1 MKISEV
7 KIDDLKNYAHVY
19 HAEDD
24 SLFET
29 ILLACKSFIRN
40 YTGLNPEQV
49 DLHEDLTIALYV
61 LASDMY
67 DNRQYVVEAS
77 HINPVIQSIMDS
89 HSINLLR

>member
-7 KIDDLKNYAHVY
+7 TIENLKNYAHVY

-24 SLFET
+24 VLFAT
-29 ILLACKSFIRN
+29 ILVACKSFIRN
-40 YTGLNPEQV
+40 YTGLSPEQV